1 MSEST
6 EVAELRA
13 LVQQLFGRVEELE
26 RDLAQLREIP
36 HDDLVAI
43 SAAVAAYLGKR
54 AKVKRVRVRRGTGW
68 AAQARSD
75 IHRSHAAFGSR

>member
-36 HDDLVAI
+36 HVDLVAI
-43 SAAVAAYLGKR
+43 SAAVAAYLGYK
-54 AKVKRVRVRRGTGW
+54 AKVRRIRFHTGHSW
-68 AAQARSD
+68 AQSGLGATHNRSVPR
-75 IHRSHAAFGSR
+75 HR